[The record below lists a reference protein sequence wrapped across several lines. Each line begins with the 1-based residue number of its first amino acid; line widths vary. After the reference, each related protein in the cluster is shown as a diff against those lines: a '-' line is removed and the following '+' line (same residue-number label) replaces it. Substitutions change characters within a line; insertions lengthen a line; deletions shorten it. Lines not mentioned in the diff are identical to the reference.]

1 MSNVFAMIIIN
12 VADTVEKPVAMMA
25 ASFVVYFPSL
35 YTRFVINKANE

>member
-12 VADTVEKPVAMMA
+12 VADTVEKPVAIMA
-25 ASFVVYFPSL
+25 ASFVVYFSF